1 MTAQVAAVKF
11 TVIVP
16 GYSNQRNMTVYL
28 AGSFNGWSAHD
39 SLYIMNKETEN
50 SYSLTVPLFE
60 GKNYNYKYTL
70 GNWNAVETKLNDSN
84 IANRKL
90 YSKNGLSLYDTVL
103 KWKDSPKATTPSP
116 QMQKLAAVKDS
127 AAKQLKLVLN
137 DLLVLLKEYNQNMLS
152 QKPNERLHKKQK
164 KQTVEIFAK
173 LYNTIEAKIWEIGTS
188 LSTEQKQKILAAI
201 KNSGESKD
209 VINTIADAY
218 SSVLK

>member
-1 MTAQVAAVKF
+1 
-11 TVIVP
+11 
-16 GYSNQRNMTVYL
+16 
-28 AGSFNGWSAHD
+28 
-39 SLYIMNKETEN
+39 
-50 SYSLTVPLFE
+50 
-60 GKNYNYKYTL
+60 
-70 GNWNAVETKLNDSN
+70 
-84 IANRKL
+84 
-90 YSKNGLSLYDTVL
+90 
-103 KWKDSPKATTPSP
+103 
-116 QMQKLAAVKDS
+116 MQKLAAVKDS

-201 KNSGESKD
+201 RSSGESKD